1 MIKAGSKVAIH
12 YTLTVDGRQID
23 DSKTRG
29 PLIYVQGAGQIVKG
43 LESHLAGL
51 RAGDVTAVEVP
62 PEQAYG
68 VRNEEAVQ
76 VLPLDAFENSD
87 GLRVGSMIEGTTAEG
102 ERFSALVQ
110 RVEENEVTLD
120 LNHPLA
126 GKILAF
132 KVEILEVSEEKVE

>member
-1 MIKAGSKVAIH
+1 MIRAGSKVAIH
-12 YTLTVDGRQID
+12 YTLSVDGRQID

-29 PLIYVQGAGQIVKG
+29 PLTYVQGAGQIVKG
-43 LESHLAGL
+43 LEVHLEGL
-51 RAGDVTAVEVP
+51 QAGDVTEVEVP
-62 PEQAYG
+62 PEEAYG

-102 ERFSALVQ
+102 EKFSARVQ
-110 RVEENEVTLD
+110 ELDENKVTLD

-126 GKILAF
+126 GKALAF
-132 KVEILEVSEEKVE
+132 KVEILEVSEEEVE